1 MSLSHWAS
9 VPTLGTNQLCYVS
22 ITYIILFNPYDNLK
36 LKKCELASMQF
47 YVNTS
52 AYSNREMHKDL
63 GRKIS
68 LKSPLLNQT
77 SIQVDQLDIYMQRMD
92 LDTYLTTYT
101 KN

>member
-22 ITYIILFNPYDNLK
+22 ITYIILFNTYDNLE
-36 LKKCELASMQF
+36 LKKCELASTQF

-68 LKSPLLNQT
+68 LKSPLLRHLHANNGFG
-77 SIQVDQLDIYMQRMD
+77 LLAHNIYKTQN
-92 LDTYLTTYT
+92 LSLT
-101 KN
+101 